1 MGLLFYRQ
9 STAFLLING
18 QVFKP
23 AGNP

>member
-9 STAFLLING
+9 TTAFLLING

-23 AGNP
+23 VGNP